1 MAKFEEIGRTI
12 DQELEKFRRF
22 FESEVKPTTQRR
34 LVAALRAASASL
46 DKAAKDLEARGARKP
61 KAKPRKKKK

>member
-61 KAKPRKKKK
+61 KPRKKKK